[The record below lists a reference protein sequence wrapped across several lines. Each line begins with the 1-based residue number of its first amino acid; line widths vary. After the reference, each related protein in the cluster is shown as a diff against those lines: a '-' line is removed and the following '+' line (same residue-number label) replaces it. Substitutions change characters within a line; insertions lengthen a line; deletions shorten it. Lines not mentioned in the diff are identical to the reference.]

1 MKKAALAL
9 ALLLAFGTALAQTL
23 VYGVSGYPTS
33 LDAIDTTDGN
43 SLVVS
48 SQISERLIDFA
59 PGSTELVPALATSWS
74 ANDDATVWTF
84 ELRQGVKFHDGTPF
98 NAEAVK
104 FNIDR
109 LNHADSPAG
118 NRAEGKTF
126 VMWDDTFG
134 GTIEG
139 GSNLVADVEA
149 VGEYTV
155 RMNLTR
161 PAPFLPALWAA
172 VYFQFGSP
180 AAIQAAGVGYGTP
193 GYGAVGTG
201 PFKFVEWVE
210 GERVVLER
218 NDDYWNGPAGVERVI
233 FRGVQEPT
241 ARLAELQA
249 GTIDVAVLLTSDD
262 LATVQADPNLVVQT
276 ADSELNVGYVAI
288 HIDHSPLDNVLV
300 RRAIMHAVDR
310 DAIVDAFYEGLGVTA
325 QDLLPPSLFGHGE
338 PWPYEYNPEKAKEL
352 LAEAGFPN
360 GFDTEFWYM
369 PVSRPYFPSPQPIA
383 ETIASYL
390 ADVGINAELKTE
402 DWTTY
407 GADYRAGKFAMYM
420 IGWNADYAD
429 PDNFLLTFFGPTAVG
444 RSGWENAD
452 VYAALAQAR
461 QIADPDERAAL
472 YAKVNDIIA
481 DQAMAMPVAHN
492 RSLNA
497 TRANIH
503 GWVPSPLGFSSVDL
517 HAVTKTE

>member
-9 ALLLAFGTALAQTL
+9 ALILAFGTALAQTL

-109 LNHADSPAG
+109 LNHADNPAG

-149 VGEYTV
+149 DGEYTV

-325 QDLLPPSLFGHGE
+325 SDLLPPVMFGHGE
-338 PWPYEYNPEKAKEL
+338 PW
-352 LAEAGFPN
+352 
-360 GFDTEFWYM
+360 
-369 PVSRPYFPSPQPIA
+369 
-383 ETIASYL
+383 
-390 ADVGINAELKTE
+390 
-402 DWTTY
+402 
-407 GADYRAGKFAMYM
+407 
-420 IGWNADYAD
+420 
-429 PDNFLLTFFGPTAVG
+429 
-444 RSGWENAD
+444 
-452 VYAALAQAR
+452 
-461 QIADPDERAAL
+461 
-472 YAKVNDIIA
+472 
-481 DQAMAMPVAHN
+481 
-492 RSLNA
+492 
-497 TRANIH
+497 
-503 GWVPSPLGFSSVDL
+503 
-517 HAVTKTE
+517 